1 MGYITTDQLG
11 AYLKITSTSE
21 TEALQAAIDSASSA
35 VDAACGRYFT
45 DDGAVSARYF
55 TPWDPF
61 EVPTDDFSTTSG
73 LIVQTDTGYNGT
85 YGTTLTLNTDFFVD
99 PVNQRVGSLPWPYTS
114 LQSTGVNSGSFG
126 YLFPP
131 RTQFFRRPTVKITAQ
146 WGWASVPDPVVQAT
160 KVLAAEEYKLSDA
173 PLGVAGFGEY
183 GAVRVRENPKVRAL
197 LLPYMKSPVAV
208 A

>member
-11 AYLKITSTSE
+11 AYLKITSSSE
-21 TEALQAAIDSASSA
+21 TEALQAAIDSASAA
-35 VDAACGRYFT
+35 VDAACGRYFS
-45 DDGAVSARYF
+45 DDGAVSVRYF
-55 TPWDPF
+55 SPREPF
-61 EVPTDDFSTTSG
+61 EVHVDDFSTTTG
-73 LIVQTDTGYNGT
+73 LIVQTDTGYNHQ
-85 YGTTLTLNTDFFVD
+85 YNTTLVLDTDFYVE
-99 PVNQRVGSLPWPYTS
+99 PVNQRVGSLPFPYMCLSAT
-114 LQSTGVNSGSFG
+114 TTNITYG

-146 WGWASVPDPVVQAT
+146 WGWSSVPDPVVQAT